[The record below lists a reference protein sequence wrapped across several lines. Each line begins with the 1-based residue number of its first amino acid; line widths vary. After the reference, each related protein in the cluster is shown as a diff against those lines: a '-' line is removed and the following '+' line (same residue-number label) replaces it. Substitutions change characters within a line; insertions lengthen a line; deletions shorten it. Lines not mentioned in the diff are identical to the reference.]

1 MMGWIGL
8 KLKIE
13 YLEETCYHYELE
25 GPILDVISM
34 TLHL

>member
-13 YLEETCYHYELE
+13 YLDETCYHDELE
-25 GPILDVISM
+25 GTILDVI
-34 TLHL
+34 